1 MLTVDLPTFVLW
13 GLQDT
18 ALLPELLDGL
28 AAYIPRL
35 TVETVPE
42 ASHWIVH
49 ERPEFV
55 AERLG
60 AFLAQ

>member
-1 MLTVDLPTFVLW
+1 MD
-13 GLQDT
+13 DI

-28 AAYIPRL
+28 EQYVEQL
-35 TVETVPE
+35 TLEKVEG

-55 AERLG
+55 AQRLA
-60 AFLAQ
+60 AFLLSNP